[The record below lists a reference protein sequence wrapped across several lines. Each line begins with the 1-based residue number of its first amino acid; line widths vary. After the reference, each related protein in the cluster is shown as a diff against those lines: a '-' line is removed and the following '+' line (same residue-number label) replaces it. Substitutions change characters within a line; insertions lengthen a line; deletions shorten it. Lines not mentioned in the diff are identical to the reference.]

1 MLTSWWRHAGLQQP
15 EMMTTWRF
23 TNYQKML
30 KTKIFVKDW
39 HEPVQINLGP
49 NVGDITTGRE
59 PAYLGRVN
67 FISSIK
73 VIKPSWQMKA
83 QGL

>member
-1 MLTSWWRHAGLQQP
+1 M
-15 EMMTTWRF
+15 TWRF

-30 KTKIFVKDW
+30 KTKILVKDW
-39 HEPVQINLGP
+39 HEQVQINLGP
-49 NVGDITTGRE
+49 NVGDITTGCE

-73 VIKPSWQMKA
+73 VIKQMKA

>member
-1 MLTSWWRHAGLQQP
+1 MQRMGILLVVAKSPCVCEREGECRRT
-15 EMMTTWRF
+15 EC
-23 TNYQKML
+23 
-30 KTKIFVKDW
+30 
-39 HEPVQINLGP
+39 
-49 NVGDITTGRE
+49 VGDITTRCE

-73 VIKPSWQMKA
+73 VIKQMKA

>member
-1 MLTSWWRHAGLQQP
+1 MEG
-15 EMMTTWRF
+15 
-23 TNYQKML
+23 
-30 KTKIFVKDW
+30 
-39 HEPVQINLGP
+39 
-49 NVGDITTGRE
+49 VGDITTGRE

-73 VIKPSWQMKA
+73 MIKQMKA

>member
-1 MLTSWWRHAGLQQP
+1 
-15 EMMTTWRF
+15 
-23 TNYQKML
+23 ML

-59 PAYLGRVN
+59 PAYLGRVS
-67 FISSIK
+67 FISSLK
-73 VIKPSWQMKA
+73 VIKQMKA

>member
-1 MLTSWWRHAGLQQP
+1 MLTSWWRHAGLQQLENDDMAVYQLP
-15 EMMTTWRF
+15 EDAEDKDF
-23 TNYQKML
+23 C
-30 KTKIFVKDW
+30 VKDW

-49 NVGDITTGRE
+49 NVGDITTRCE
-59 PAYLGRVN
+59 PAYLGWVN

-73 VIKPSWQMKA
+73 VIKQMKA